1 MVIFVFGLG
10 IFCLKDDVV
19 ILFVKMVFELGYCVI
34 DIV

>member
-1 MVIFVFGLG
+1 MVIFVFGFG

-19 ILFVKMVFELGYCVI
+19 IVFVKIVLELGYCVI